1 MAAGNQAVFD
11 TTGLMISN
19 SAADSDEYIWPG
31 GDGVFDAV
39 ATWGGGSVSLEF
51 LAADGSTWV
60 AVGTDTTLTANG
72 AGAFIL
78 GEGVKIRAN
87 VTTAT
92 AVYARARR
100 APSTRGA

>member
-11 TTGLMISN
+11 TTGIMVSN
-19 SAADSDEYIWPG
+19 SGTDSDEYIWPG

-39 ATWGGGSVSLEF
+39 ATWGGGNVSLEF

-60 AVGTDTTLTANG
+60 AVGSDTTLSANG
-72 AGAFIL
+72 AGVFTL

-87 VTTAT
+87 ITTAT

-100 APSTRGA
+100 APSTRNA

>member
-11 TTGLMISN
+11 TSGMMISN
-19 SAADSDEYIWPG
+19 SGSDSDEYIWPG

-39 ATWGGGSVSLEF
+39 ATWGGGSVSLEY
-51 LAADGSTWV
+51 LGADGSTWV
-60 AVGTDTTLTANG
+60 AAGADTTLTADG
-72 AGAFIL
+72 AGVFTL
-78 GEGVKIRAN
+78 GEGTKIRVN

-100 APSTRGA
+100 APSTRNA